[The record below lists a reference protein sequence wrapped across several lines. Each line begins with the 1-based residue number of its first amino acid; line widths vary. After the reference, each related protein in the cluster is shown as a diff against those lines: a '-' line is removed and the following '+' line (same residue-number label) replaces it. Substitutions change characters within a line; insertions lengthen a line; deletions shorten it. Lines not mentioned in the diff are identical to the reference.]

1 VKIWKVVIA
10 VMLIFGA
17 GVVTGG
23 LLVRT
28 RVVQQLPVPAP
39 QVFGTPTA
47 AAPTPATVAVPGRQV
62 FIQRVRSELDLT
74 PEQSAQVD
82 HIMRDSHKR
91 MQKLYEPLSPQA
103 REETRRVRQ
112 EIQAILTPQQKKE
125 FNEKF
130 KRRQP
135 NRAETNA
142 AAQIKN

>member
-1 VKIWKVVIA
+1 VKIWNVVIA

-28 RVVQQLPVPAP
+28 RVVQQSPVAQP
-39 QVFGTPTA
+39 QVLGTPTSS
-47 AAPTPATVAVPGRQV
+47 APTPATVAVPGRQLL
-62 FIQRVRSELDLT
+62 IQRVRSELDLS
-74 PEQSAQVD
+74 PEQSTQVD
-82 HIMRDSHKR
+82 QIMRDSHKR

-112 EIQAILTPQQKKE
+112 EIQAILTPQQKKQ

-135 NRAETNA
+135 VRAETNA
-142 AAQIKN
+142 TAQIQN